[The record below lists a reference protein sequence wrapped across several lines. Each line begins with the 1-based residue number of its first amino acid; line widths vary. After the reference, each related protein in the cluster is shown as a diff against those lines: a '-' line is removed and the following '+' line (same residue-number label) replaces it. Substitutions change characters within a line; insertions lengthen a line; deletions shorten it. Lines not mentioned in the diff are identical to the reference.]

1 MAAKE
6 IFSMVLCLLLGTAL
20 VASQTIQLRA
30 THTCSEEPNNLL
42 RMDLRVRDDN
52 GVAVRLSAVNS
63 INETQVCS
71 VSGSGSET
79 SPFVVLSKVNK
90 LTDSAVQNRCGMTA
104 GSSGIYTWLFKAFT
118 YNEGQTGVFQH
129 SFLLRVVCDSSQR
142 DGNIETI
149 INFDVPN
156 LRVNA
161 LNPSDVTGVDAVAV
175 NSLIQYEAILYPES
189 TVVPILENAEG
200 FWLYNCYSSTNPG
213 RTQNRELFINSN
225 GCREPNAAYAP
236 STNPVAVA
244 TSGDA
249 LKVVG
254 NYATATVVDGKK
266 VIYIDCLVGICLLP
280 DDSMCDNRCSAFG
293 NGETLNGNRINTGS
307 TFSTLFTVQ
316 NLQAQLLVP
325 LAEDGATVV
334 KSADVNDFISLRA
347 YNAPNG
353 IDAPAAIQNAKG
365 FYAYNCIYAENAGFN
380 NAVQFIDN
388 FGCVVPN
395 TKLSALSGF
404 EYNPVLSVPSSDVYV
419 LDSGRIL
426 ISNVGNLR
434 LWAKCRTGICT
445 AVGHN
450 YCTVGRCGSSNNI
463 PGGAQDL
470 GDQGLDFTLSIL
482 DIITSP
488 AIDININND
497 NGNDVGNNGLV
508 TVGDRLALQLVITP
522 RGQGVGSGAFNGAKA
537 AFLYDC
543 TIKIN
548 GGPAQPVL
556 DGNGCRDPNS
566 PITLSDTCRD
576 ATMVPGVEPF
586 TVQCGTYA
594 APEGDSVTDCR
605 VGYCDTEDNPFCVNR
620 CQAGVI
626 TPEYADS
633 IYMPDGLSAS
643 AAFVAAPRTT
653 TTITP
658 VPTQGPRTA
667 EKSKE
672 LNDIIMAVSVV
683 AGLLLLLGVL
693 FGTLF
698 IVRQQRNRAKR
709 LDDRRDYDYRD

>member
-1 MAAKE
+1 MGRSSELETYMTYMAE
-6 IFSMVLCLLLGTAL
+6 YFSSSSHGCKGDFLDGAL
-20 VASQTIQLRA
+20 PSVA

-175 NSLIQYEAILYPES
+175 NSLIQ
-189 TVVPILENAEG
+189 
-200 FWLYNCYSSTNPG
+200 
-213 RTQNRELFINSN
+213 
-225 GCREPNAAYAP
+225 CREPNAAYAP

-293 NGETLNGNRINTGS
+293 NGETLN
-307 TFSTLFTVQ
+307 
-316 NLQAQLLVP
+316 AQLLVP

-434 LWAKCRTGICT
+434 LWA
-445 AVGHN
+445 N
-450 YCTVGRCGSSNNI
+450 
-463 PGGAQDL
+463 
-470 GDQGLDFTLSIL
+470 
-482 DIITSP
+482 IITSP